1 MAAEYGEELTE
12 RELEV
17 VEQVA
22 QGLTNR
28 EVAERL
34 YLSPNTIKV
43 HLRNIFTKAGV
54 ASRTEL
60 SMMAVQEGWIEV
72 PGVETE
78 EDDEPTSEAPSDE
91 TPETATE
98 ATTEAA
104 EEESP
109 VESAGV
115 ALIPPTWSRRRWL
128 ALSFGLVLA
137 LLVLF
142 LPRRPAR
149 PTATAAG
156 ARDVFQDAS
165 GPETVVSVLEME
177 DGWQELPPL
186 PVRRARIGLTA
197 AEGRLYAVGG
207 MTEDGVT
214 DRLDIYDIEAATWQR
229 GAPRP
234 LALANAGAV
243 VVGETLIVP
252 GGCDAEGQPAATTHL
267 YDLAGDAW
275 REGADLPT
283 AICAS
288 AMTTY
293 EDQVYLFGGWDGAA
307 YRALAYVY
315 DPAADAWSSLPA
327 PIEAR
332 GFGAAAVLSDR
343 IFYVGGYDGAREW
356 NTCEAY
362 LTESGRWEPCAPMLQ
377 SRGGLGLAA
386 IGGHL
391 YAIGGGWDTYLGFNE
406 RYDPATGSWTVRET
420 PIVGEWF
427 NLGVTPWETS
437 IYVVGGWGGD
447 YLNRTYA
454 LEVLPWRVFIPT
466 TFSSP

>member
-54 ASRTEL
+54 SSRTEL
-60 SMMAVQEGWIEV
+60 SMMAVQEGWIVV
-72 PGVETE
+72 PGAETE
-78 EDDEPTSEAPSDE
+78 EDVEATSEAPE
-91 TPETATE
+91 AE
-98 ATTEAA
+98 ATTEATK
-104 EEESP
+104 EEP
-109 VESAGV
+109 LVESVGV
-115 ALIPPTWSRRRWL
+115 ALIPPAWSRRRWL
-128 ALSFGLVLA
+128 LLGLGLVLA

-142 LPRRPAR
+142 LPRRSVR

-156 ARDVFQDAS
+156 AKDVFQDTAAS
-165 GPETVVSVLEME
+165 EGVVSVLEME

-214 DRLDIYDIEAATWQR
+214 DRVDIYDIEAATWQR

-243 VVGETLIVP
+243 VVGETMIVP
-252 GGCDAEGQPAATTHL
+252 GGCNAEGQPAATTHL
-267 YDLAGDAW
+267 YDLAEDEW
-275 REGADLPT
+275 RAGADLPT
-283 AICAS
+283 PICAY

-293 EDQVYLFGGWDGAA
+293 EDQVYLFGGWDGAT
-307 YRALAYVY
+307 YQALAYAY
-315 DPAADAWSSLPA
+315 DPAEDAWTSLPA
-327 PIEAR
+327 PLDAR
-332 GFGAAAVLSDR
+332 GFGAAAALSDR
-343 IFYVGGYDGAREW
+343 IFYIGGYDGAREW

-362 LTESGRWEPCAPMLQ
+362 LTETGRWESCASMLQ

-391 YAIGGGWDTYLGFNE
+391 YAIGGGWETYLGFNE

-427 NLGVTPWETS
+427 NLGVTTWETS

-466 TFSSP
+466 TFTSP

>member
-72 PGVETE
+72 PGAETE
-78 EDDEPTSEAPSDE
+78 EEDEATSEAPAAE
-91 TPETATE
+91 AAAEATE
-98 ATTEAA
+98 
-104 EEESP
+104 EEPP

-128 ALSFGLVLA
+128 LLGVGLVLA
-137 LLVLF
+137 LLVIF

-149 PTATAAG
+149 QAATAAG
-156 ARDVFQDAS
+156 AKDVFQDAAE
-165 GPETVVSVLEME
+165 PENVVSVLEME

-197 AEGRLYAVGG
+197 AGGRLYAIGG

-214 DRLDIYDIEAATWQR
+214 DRLDIYDVEAATWQR

-234 LALANAGAV
+234 LALANASAV
-243 VVGETLIVP
+243 IVGETMVVP
-252 GGCDAEGQPAATTHL
+252 GGCDAEGQPVATTHL
-267 YDLAGDAW
+267 YDLAEDAW
-275 REGADLPT
+275 RAGADLPT
-283 AICAS
+283 AICAY

-293 EDQVYLFGGWDGAA
+293 EDKVYLFGGWDGAA
-307 YRALAYVY
+307 YRALAYAY
-315 DPAADAWSSLPA
+315 DPASDAWTSLPA
-327 PIEAR
+327 PMEAR

-343 IFYVGGYDGAREW
+343 IFYVGGYDGTREW

-362 LTESGRWEPCAPMLQ
+362 LTEAGQWEPCAPMLQ

-406 RYDPATGSWTVRET
+406 RYDPAIDSWTVRET

-427 NLGVTPWETS
+427 NLGVTTWETS

-454 LEVLPWRVFIPT
+454 LEVLP
-466 TFSSP
+466 